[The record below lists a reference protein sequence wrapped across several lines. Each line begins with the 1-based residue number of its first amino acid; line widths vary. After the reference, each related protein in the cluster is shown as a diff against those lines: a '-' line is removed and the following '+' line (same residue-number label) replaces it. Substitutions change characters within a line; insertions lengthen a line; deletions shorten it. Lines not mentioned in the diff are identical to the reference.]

1 MPDGGCLFDRL
12 LAWLPLLAA
21 AGVLQL
27 AKLALLRPRLGRV
40 GPPAPGVASLGA
52 LLRHGRYRDV
62 PVSEEPPGPFGGGRF
77 LPGARRRGEIRLD
90 EGMLERR
97 DVDALAILEHE
108 RGHAERDLP
117 APRPY
122 RLGLV
127 GLMLAGL
134 ALGLGNRGLAGAGT
148 ALTWL
153 GFGLAG
159 LHVLRNEAAAS
170 EYALR
175 ELWTR
180 DWPRPLWRAATGRLA
195 AAYGTYLADWALAA
209 AALALL
215 TAGLACR
222 S

>member
-1 MPDGGCLFDRL
+1 MTEAGCLFDRL
-12 LAWLPLLAA
+12 LVWLPLLAA
-21 AGVLQL
+21 AGALQV
-27 AKLALLRPRLGRV
+27 ARIALLRPRLGRV
-40 GPPAPGVASLGA
+40 GPPAPGVASLGS
-52 LLRHGRYRDV
+52 LLRHGRYREV
-62 PVSEEPPGPFGGGRF
+62 PVREEPPGPFGGGRF

-90 EGMLERR
+90 QGMLERR

-127 GLMLAGL
+127 GLCLAGL
-134 ALGLGNRGLAGAGT
+134 ALGLGNRDLAGVGAW
-148 ALTWL
+148 LMWL

-159 LHVLRNEAAAS
+159 LHFLRNEAAAS

-180 DWPRPLWRAATGRLA
+180 DWPRPLWRAAIGRLA
-195 AAYGTYLADWALAA
+195 AAYGVYLADWALVAA
-209 AALALL
+209 AIALV
-215 TAGLACR
+215 TAVLACR
-222 S
+222 

>member
-1 MPDGGCLFDRL
+1 MTDACLFDRL
-12 LAWLPLLAA
+12 GAWLPLFAA

-27 AKLALLRPRLGRV
+27 TKLALLRPRLGRV
-40 GPPAPGVASLGA
+40 GPPAPDVASLGE
-52 LLRHGRYRDV
+52 LLHHGRYRGI
-62 PVSEEPPGPFGGGRF
+62 PVRAEPPGPFGGGRF
-77 LPGARRRGEIRLD
+77 LPGLRRRGEIRLE
-90 EGMLERR
+90 EGMLKRN

-127 GLMLAGL
+127 GLCLAGL
-134 ALGLGNRGLAGAGT
+134 ALGLENRELAGAGT
-148 ALTWL
+148 ALMWL

-159 LHVLRNEAAAS
+159 LHFLRNEAAAS

-180 DWPRPLWRAATGRLA
+180 GWARPLWRAAIGRLA
-195 AAYGTYLADWALAA
+195 AAYGAYLADWAAA
-209 AALALL
+209 AAAVALV
-215 TAGLACR
+215 TAALGCR
-222 S
+222 